1 MSGMT
6 LAEAAEHI
14 TSTDPLYAVG
24 EADIRGV
31 TLPVFTNIPKSLR
44 ELQQYGRENRDYS
57 DYIIYQDERWSYER
71 YCAESNKISHILTE
85 RLGIKPGDH
94 VAIAMRNY
102 PEYLSLFMGI
112 VNIGAVAVLVNA
124 WWTTDELTYG
134 FEDSGAKLVFADGP
148 RAERIAPFAEKLGIT
163 TVGVRDMTDGVTL
176 DGLLARTDDTRWPTV
191 DIDPDADFA
200 LMYSS
205 GSTGHP
211 KGIMLTHRGA
221 LSAVFTWNMS
231 LLLPPLMTPEG
242 EPTPPNPGP
251 QSLLIATPL
260 FHVTASHAL
269 YLLSMAL
276 RAKVVIMHK
285 WDGAEALRLI
295 NQEQVTRFVGVPTM
309 TADMRDVAERD
320 GIETPS
326 LQVLTSGGAKRPPAQ
341 VGEQAEAFPN
351 AALASGWGMTE
362 TNAAGIAISGPDY
375 VGRPDQ
381 AGRIFPPLQEAR
393 IVDTNNVEVPR
404 GTLGELSVKGP
415 NMMRCYHNKPEATAE
430 TLIDGWLLSGD
441 LGIMDEDGYVT
452 IVDRAKNIIIRGGE
466 NISGL
471 EVEAAIHQHP
481 AVGEA
486 AVFACPDDRYGEVVG
501 AIVWLKE
508 DAAMTGADV
517 KAFLTDKIANY
528 KHPAKLWWTDAPLLK
543 GATDKIDRRALKD
556 LCLSGE
562 VGTEDNSI

>member
-6 LAEAAEHI
+6 LAQAAKHI

-24 EADIRGV
+24 EAEIRGV

-44 ELQQYGRENRDYS
+44 ALQQYGRDERPYD
-57 DYIIYQDERWSYER
+57 DYIVYRDERWSYER
-71 YCAESNKISHILTE
+71 YCADSNKISHILTE
-85 RLGIKPGDH
+85 RLGVKPGDH

-102 PEYLSLFMGI
+102 PEFLTLFMGI

-124 WWTTDELTYG
+124 WWTTEELTYG
-134 FEDSGAKLVFADGP
+134 FADSGAKLVFADGP
-148 RAERIAPFAEKLGIT
+148 RAGRIAPFAADMGIT
-163 TVGVRDMTDGVTL
+163 IVGVRDQTDGVTL
-176 DGLLARTDDTRWPTV
+176 DGLMAQTEETRWPTV
-191 DIDPDADFA
+191 SIDVDADFA

-221 LSAVFTWNMS
+221 LSAVFTWKMS
-231 LLLPPLMTPEG
+231 LLYPPLMTPVG
-242 EPTPPNPGP
+242 EPAPPDPGP

-276 RAKVVIMHK
+276 RAKVVLMHK

-295 NQEQVTRFVGVPTM
+295 NAENVTRFVGVPTM
-309 TADMRDVAERD
+309 TADMREIAARD

-341 VGEQAEAFPN
+341 VGEQAQAFPN
-351 AALASGWGMTE
+351 VAVASGWGMTE

-375 VGRPDQ
+375 EARPNQ
-381 AGRIFPPLQEAR
+381 AGRIMPPLQEAR
-393 IVDTNNVEVPR
+393 IVDAQNREVPR

-415 NMMRCYHNKPEATAE
+415 NMMRCYHNKPEETAK
-430 TLIDGWLLSGD
+430 TLIDGWLLTGD

-471 EVEAAIHQHP
+471 EVEAAIHQHE

-501 AIVWLKE
+501 AIVWLK
-508 DAAMTGADV
+508 DGALTGAELM
-517 KAFLTDKIANY
+517 AHLSDKLATY
-528 KHPAKLWWTDAPLLK
+528 KHPARLWWTDAPLLK
-543 GATDKIDRRALKD
+543 GATDKIDRRALRD
-556 LCLSGE
+556 LCLAGE

>member
-6 LAEAAEHI
+6 LAQAAKHI

-24 EADIRGV
+24 EAEIRGV

-44 ELQQYGRENRDYS
+44 ALQQYGRDERPYD
-57 DYIIYQDERWSYER
+57 DYIVYRDERWSYER
-71 YCAESNKISHILTE
+71 YCADSNKISHILTE
-85 RLGIKPGDH
+85 RLGVKPGDH

-102 PEYLSLFMGI
+102 PEFLTLFMGI

-124 WWTTDELTYG
+124 WWTTEELTYG
-134 FEDSGAKLVFADGP
+134 FADSGAKLVFADGP
-148 RAERIAPFAEKLGIT
+148 RAGRIAPFAADMGIT
-163 TVGVRDMTDGVTL
+163 IVGMRDQTDGVTL
-176 DGLLARTDDTRWPTV
+176 DGLMAQTEETRWPTV
-191 DIDPDADFA
+191 SIDVDADFA

-221 LSAVFTWNMS
+221 LSAVFTWKMS
-231 LLLPPLMTPEG
+231 LLYPPLMTPVG
-242 EPTPPNPGP
+242 EPAPPDPGP

-276 RAKVVIMHK
+276 RAKVVLMHK

-295 NQEQVTRFVGVPTM
+295 NAENVTRFVGVPTM
-309 TADMRDVAERD
+309 TADMREIAARD

-341 VGEQAEAFPN
+341 VGEQAQAFPN
-351 AALASGWGMTE
+351 VAVASGWGMTE

-375 VGRPDQ
+375 EARPNQ
-381 AGRIFPPLQEAR
+381 AGRIMPPLQEAR
-393 IVDTNNVEVPR
+393 IVDAQNREVPR

-415 NMMRCYHNKPEATAE
+415 NMMRCYHNKPEETAK
-430 TLIDGWLLSGD
+430 TLIDGWLLTGD

-471 EVEAAIHQHP
+471 EVEAAIHQHE

-486 AVFACPDDRYGEVVG
+486 AVFACPDERYGEVVG

-508 DAAMTGADV
+508 DAALTGVDI
-517 KAFLTDKIANY
+517 KAFLTDRLASY
-528 KHPAKLWWTDAPLLK
+528 KHPARLWWTDAPLLK
-543 GATDKIDRRALKD
+543 GATDKIDRRALRD
-556 LCLSGE
+556 LCLAGE